1 MTNPEN
7 PKEPRDPKQLE
18 KIWKRIG
25 LALFVLALFVVAGPQ
40 VVDLVNPDFR

>member
-1 MTNPEN
+1 MTNQEN